1 MSVSDENE
9 LIMFASKILVCVVLD
24 TCKLKNELVP
34 GVHVILESESI
45 HPSITTLEPVLAE
58 MLLTNKV
65 FVIFSLK
72 NITVVQLRTPLVME
86 QPFIF
91 TVLPVCGRILVTS
104 NVPVMMTV
112 VAFNVVELPET
123 GVIKFVAVTPDTA
136 TFAKELVV
144 RDPVHVIN
152 PDPIVHELI
161 DLVVPE

>member
-86 QPFIF
+86 QP
-91 TVLPVCGRILVTS
+91 
-104 NVPVMMTV
+104 
-112 VAFNVVELPET
+112 
-123 GVIKFVAVTPDTA
+123 
-136 TFAKELVV
+136 
-144 RDPVHVIN
+144 
-152 PDPIVHELI
+152 
-161 DLVVPE
+161 